1 MLASRLR
8 TIFISCAAFAF
19 LASCGGGGGGG
30 SSTVSTSSYSADT
43 LATTAVNSM
52 GGSKAILAALMAN
65 DHGYST
71 RQLADA
77 ISAGTLQ
84 ANGDIS
90 GATPSRSAPD
100 VLRGYMAQ
108 YLSRSLSVTGKHF
121 TDSEVAAL
129 QTIVGIFVA
138 VEARSEKDELKA
150 IMMSMGSGFIAD
162 QIVGGIVGHT
172 LQDSGQITGQT
183 PNGVAEAEVFTESGG
198 GSTSGG
204 SDSGGSSPSV
214 SFPITYRG
222 YANNTQRLSVSWGS
236 AGSATCQSYDPVEIR
251 LNSDGTLTV
260 NYTYSKYATWND
272 AGAVWCLDVQ
282 VATSVLT
289 GTHSNGQF
297 TINYPCDKT
306 TGTYTS
312 TGIQGTGSCEW
323 SDSYAGGYIVRQSL
337 GFSFN
342 ITTAQ

>member
-1 MLASRLR
+1 MSANRFR
-8 TIFISCAAFAF
+8 AVFISCAVVAF

-30 SSTVSTSSYSADT
+30 SSTASSTSSYSSDT
-43 LATTAVNSM
+43 LASTAVNSM
-52 GGSKAILAALMAN
+52 GGAKAIVAALIAN

-90 GATPSRSAPD
+90 GASPARSAPN
-100 VLRGYMAQ
+100 VLRGYMQQ
-108 YLSRSLSVTGKHF
+108 YISRSVAATAKHF

-129 QTIVGIFVA
+129 QNIVEIFVA
-138 VEARSEKDELKA
+138 VEARSEKDEFKA
-150 IMMSMGSGFIAD
+150 VMMSLGSGFLAD
-162 QIVGGIVGHT
+162 QIVAGIAGHT
-172 LQDSGQITGQT
+172 LKDSGQITGQT
-183 PNGVAEAEVFTESGG
+183 PNGVAEPDVFTESGG
-198 GSTSGG
+198 GSTSG
-204 SDSGGSSPSV
+204 GGSSPSV

-222 YANNTQRLSVSWGS
+222 YVNNTVRLSVSWGS
-236 AGSATCQSYDPVEIR
+236 AGSATCQSYEPIEIT
-251 LNSDGTLTV
+251 LNSDGTLTGSFL
-260 NYTYSKYATWND
+260 YSKDPTWND
-272 AGAVWCLDVQ
+272 TGAVWCVDRQ
-282 VATSVLT
+282 PPFSTSLR

-297 TINYPCDKT
+297 TMNYPCDKT

-323 SDSYAGGYIVRQSL
+323 TDSYAGGYTVSNFL

-342 ITTAQ
+342 IITAQ

>member
-1 MLASRLR
+1 MSANRFSAV
-8 TIFISCAAFAF
+8 FISCAVVTL

-30 SSTVSTSSYSADT
+30 YSTTSSTSSSYSADT

-52 GGSKAILAALMAN
+52 GGTKAIVAALIAN

-90 GATPSRSAPD
+90 GADPARSAPN

-108 YLSRSLSVTGKHF
+108 YMSRSLSATAKHF

-129 QTIVGIFVA
+129 HTIVGIFVA
-138 VEARSEKDELKA
+138 VETRSEKDELKA

-162 QIVGGIVGHT
+162 QIVAGIVGHT
-172 LQDSGQITGQT
+172 LKDSGQITGQT
-183 PNGVAEAEVFTESGG
+183 PNGVAETDVFTETGG

-204 SDSGGSSPSV
+204 GSSSNV

-236 AGSATCQSYDPVEIR
+236 AGSATCQSYDPVEIT
-251 LNSDGTLTV
+251 LNADGTLSV
-260 NYTYSKYATWND
+260 NYSYSKYATWND
-272 AGAVWCLDVQ
+272 AGTVWCENS
-282 VATSVLT
+282 TTSSVLT

-297 TINYPCDKT
+297 SINYPCDKT

-323 SDSYAGGYIVRQSL
+323 TDSYAGGYLVRQSL
-337 GFSFN
+337 GYSFN